1 MAEEEEAKIFRNAGG
16 PHGLG
21 DPEDRSLRKVEREVC
36 IPKKM
41 RDIARQEKCTAEV
54 EDFTQCCK
62 ASGLAMV
69 MLCSQQNST
78 LKACLTKW
86 YQDEE
91 FKKRCTEEFLAE
103 RREFRRTG
111 LTKKARLALEE
122 EAKG

>member
-1 MAEEEEAKIFRNAGG
+1 MAEEGTQSFRNAGG

-21 DPEDRSLRKVEREVC
+21 DPEDRTLRKVEREVC
-36 IPKKM
+36 IPKMM

-54 EDFTQCCK
+54 EEFTNCCK
-62 ASGLAMV
+62 DSGLAMV
-69 MLCSQQNST
+69 VYCRQQNST
-78 LKACLTKW
+78 LKSCLTKW

-103 RREFRRTG
+103 RSEFRRTG
-111 LTKKARLALEE
+111 LTKKARHALEE